1 VRRWAQRAAIAL
13 AVTLAL
19 GCGGRAPAPVA
30 PGPVLDAAWPALDGG
45 EVRLAELR
53 GQIVV
58 LHVFTTWSAAADL
71 ENDALTAADARPDV
85 TVIGL
90 ARDPDGYTV
99 VAPWRRGADVHFLI
113 ALADDATRAGA
124 GPLGRIAQIPTTLV
138 LDRSGRIVAR
148 AERQLAPPEL
158 DAAIARAR

>member
-1 VRRWAQRAAIAL
+1 MSGRAALALVAAL
-13 AVTLAL
+13 AGV

-58 LHVFTTWSAAADL
+58 LHLFTTWSAAADL
-71 ENDALTAADARPDV
+71 ENDALAAADARPDV
-85 TVIGL
+85 TVVGL
-90 ARDPDGYTV
+90 ALDPDGYTV

-113 ALADDATRAGA
+113 ALADDATRAGV
-124 GPLGRIAQIPTTLV
+124 GPLGRIAQIPTTIV
-138 LDRSGRIVAR
+138 LDRSGRITAR
-148 AERQLAPPEL
+148 AERQLAPAEL

>member
-1 VRRWAQRAAIAL
+1 MRAAWLIL
-13 AVTLAL
+13 GLTLA
-19 GCGGRAPAPVA
+19 GCGGRAPAPTA
-30 PGPVLDAAWPALDGG
+30 ARGPVLDTAWPALDGG
-45 EVRLAELR
+45 ELRLAELR

-90 ARDPDGYTV
+90 ALDPDGYTV

-148 AERQLAPPEL
+148 AERQLTPAEL
-158 DAAIARAR
+158 TAAIARAR